1 MPLPAIPVVLA
12 GAMKLYKGYQ
22 IAKFVKVAFNTL
34 NENNL
39 DNPNQTKMSKFL
51 NIGKAALGAVDAVA
65 LQGKG
70 GVLVKGLNTVG
81 AVDSGVNIISK
92 LGDLKSGTLMDKIGT
107 LKSVLSDIKTS
118 DTLKPKIK

>member
-1 MPLPAIPVVLA
+1 MALPVILA

-51 NIGKAALGAVDAVA
+51 NIGKAALGAVDAFA

-81 AVDSGVNIISK
+81 AVDTGVNIISK
-92 LGDLKSGTLMDKIGT
+92 LGDLKSGNLMDKIGT

-118 DTLKPKIK
+118 DILKPKIK

>member
-70 GVLVKGLNTVG
+70 GVLVNGLNTVG

-92 LGDLKSGTLMDKIGT
+92 LGDLKSGNLMDKIGT

>member
-92 LGDLKSGTLMDKIGT
+92 LGDLKSGNLMDKIGT